1 MSANRFRGNIVKHR
15 TFRTA
20 VAVVLT
26 AAACTLTA
34 CASGDKESSSPSI
47 TANADTKPGELQGG
61 SDKGDKET
69 GSAPTTPSSPALAK
83 PSTQQLNDRLAKA
96 FDPNVPNK
104 EKISWIQA
112 AEQDPY
118 LVANLVDAAKKQG
131 VKVEITKVNDP
142 TDGKLKADA
151 KVTINGSPVDDAFV
165 SFVSEGGEW
174 KVDHTFACNIVKSA
188 KIDSAACEE

>member
-15 TFRTA
+15 TVRTA

-34 CASGDKESSSPSI
+34 CASGDKESSSPST

-83 PSTQQLNDRLAKA
+83 PSTQQLNDRLTKA

-188 KIDSAACEE
+188 KIESAACEE

>member
-1 MSANRFRGNIVKHR
+1 MKHR

-20 VAVVLT
+20 VAVVLA

-34 CASGDKESSSPSI
+34 CASGDKESSSPST

-61 SDKGDKET
+61 SDKGEKET

-83 PSTQQLNDRLAKA
+83 PSTQQLNDRLSKA

-142 TDGKLKADA
+142 ADGKLKADA
-151 KVTINGSPVDDAFV
+151 KVTINGSPVDGAFV

-188 KIDSAACEE
+188 KIESAACEE

>member
-1 MSANRFRGNIVKHR
+1 MKHR

-34 CASGDKESSSPSI
+34 CASGNDDKKDASPS
-47 TANADTKPGELQGG
+47 TSANADTQPGELQGG
-61 SDKGDKET
+61 SDKGEKET

-83 PSTQQLNDRLAKA
+83 PSVQQLNDRLTKA
-96 FDPNVPNK
+96 FDPAVPNK

-118 LVANLVDAAKKQG
+118 LVANLVDAAKKQD
-131 VKVEITKVNDP
+131 VKVEVTNVQEP
-142 TDGKLKADA
+142 QDGKVKADA
-151 KVTINGSPVDDAFV
+151 KVTIGGSPVDNAFI

-188 KIDSAACEE
+188 KIESAACQE

>member
-1 MSANRFRGNIVKHR
+1 MKHR

-20 VAVVLT
+20 VAIVLT
-26 AAACTLTA
+26 AAAATLTA
-34 CASGDKESSSPSI
+34 CASGDKESATPST
-47 TANADTKPGELQGG
+47 TADAAKEAGELQGG
-61 SDKGDKET
+61 SDKGEKET
-69 GSAPTTPSSPALAK
+69 GSAPTTPSSPVLAK
-83 PSTQQLNDRLAKA
+83 PSTQQLNDRLTKA
-96 FDPNVPNK
+96 FDPNVPNQ

-131 VKVEITKVNDP
+131 VQVEITKVGEP
-142 TDGKLKADA
+142 ADGKLKADA
-151 KVTINGSPVDDAFV
+151 KVTINGTPVDDAFV

-188 KIDSAACEE
+188 KIESAACQE

>member
-1 MSANRFRGNIVKHR
+1 MKHR

-34 CASGDKESSSPSI
+34 CASGDDKKTDSPSS
-47 TANADTKPGELQGG
+47 TAKADTAPGELQGG
-61 SDKGDKET
+61 SDKGEKET
-69 GSAPTTPSSPALAK
+69 GAVPTTPSSPSLAK
-83 PSTQQLNDRLAKA
+83 PSVEQLNERLSKA
-96 FDPNVPNK
+96 FDPAVPNK

-118 LVANLVDAAKKQG
+118 LVANLVDAAKKQD
-131 VKVEITKVNDP
+131 VKVKVTKVGDP
-142 TDGKLKADA
+142 ADGKLKADA
-151 KVTINGSPVDDAFV
+151 DVTIAGTPVQNAFI

-188 KIDSAACEE
+188 KIESAACQE

>member
-1 MSANRFRGNIVKHR
+1 MKHR

-20 VAVVLT
+20 VALALT

-34 CASGDKESSSPSI
+34 CASGDKDSSSPST
-47 TANADTKPGELQGG
+47 TANAAKEAGELQGG
-61 SDKGDKET
+61 SDKGEKET
-69 GSAPTTPSSPALAK
+69 GSAPTTPSSPVLAK
-83 PSTQQLNDRLAKA
+83 PSTQQLNDRLTKA
-96 FDPNVPNK
+96 FDPNVPNQ

-131 VKVEITKVNDP
+131 VQVEITKVGEP
-142 TDGKLKADA
+142 ADGKLKADA
-151 KVTINGSPVDDAFV
+151 KVTINGTPVDDAFV

-188 KIDSAACEE
+188 KIESAACQE

>member
-1 MSANRFRGNIVKHR
+1 MKHR
-15 TFRTA
+15 TFRAA

-26 AAACTLTA
+26 AAACSLSA
-34 CASGDKESSSPSI
+34 CASNDDSPSPS
-47 TANADTKPGELQGG
+47 TSANASNTPGELQGG
-61 SDKGDKET
+61 SDNGEKET

-83 PSTQQLNDRLAKA
+83 PSVQQLNERLQKA

-118 LVANLVDAAKKQG
+118 LVANLVDAAKKQN
-131 VKVEITKVNDP
+131 VKVEVTNVGDP
-142 TDGKLKADA
+142 KDGKLKADA
-151 KVTINGSPVDDAFV
+151 KVTIDGTPVDNAFIQ
-165 SFVSEGGEW
+165 FVSEGGEW

-188 KIDSAACEE
+188 KIESAACQE

>member
-1 MSANRFRGNIVKHR
+1 MSAHRFRGNIVKHR

-20 VAVVLT
+20 VALALT

-34 CASGDKESSSPSI
+34 CASGDKDSSSPST
-47 TANADTKPGELQGG
+47 TANAAKEAGELQGG
-61 SDKGDKET
+61 SDKGEKET
-69 GSAPTTPSSPALAK
+69 GSAPTTPSSPVLAK
-83 PSTQQLNDRLAKA
+83 PSTQQLNDRLTKA
-96 FDPNVPNK
+96 FDPNVPNQ

-131 VKVEITKVNDP
+131 VQVEITKVGEP
-142 TDGKLKADA
+142 ADGKLKADA
-151 KVTINGSPVDDAFV
+151 KVTINGTPVDDAFV

-188 KIDSAACEE
+188 KIESAACQE